1 MALLDSSRPISQPA
15 VFADAISRMA
25 YRLVTDIIDWN
36 NARRTRNSL
45 MQLTAQELDDIG
57 LTRADVDM
65 MVKRL
70 QF

>member
-1 MALLDSSRPISQPA
+1 MALLDSSRPFSQPA
-15 VFADAISRMA
+15 VFADAVSRAA
-25 YRLVTDIIDWN
+25 YRLVSTLIDWN

-70 QF
+70 QY